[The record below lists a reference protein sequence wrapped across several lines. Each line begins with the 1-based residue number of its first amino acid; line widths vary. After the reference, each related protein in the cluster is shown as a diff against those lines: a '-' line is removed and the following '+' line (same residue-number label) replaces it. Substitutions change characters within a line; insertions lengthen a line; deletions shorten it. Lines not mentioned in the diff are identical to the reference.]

1 MKIDFANLTKAYLD
15 HKEDFDAEISKVIQ
29 NANYIMGKP
38 IQDLEEGLQDFT
50 GSKHAISCSSGTD
63 ALLLV
68 MMAVGIQPG
77 DEVIT
82 TPFTFIATAETIAFL
97 KAIPVFVDIN
107 ETTYNIDVSKI
118 EEKITSW
125 TKAIIPVSLFGQV
138 ADMGKINTLA
148 TKYNIAVIEDA
159 AQSFG
164 ATYKGKNS
172 CNLSEFACT
181 SFFPAKPLGCFGDG
195 GAVFTNND
203 EAAEKI
209 KSLRLHGQTK
219 RYHHKYIGM
228 GGRLDTLQ
236 AAVLNVKLK
245 FYETDIANRQSVA
258 ELYNTHLMDFVNTP
272 KVLSENTTV
281 WAQYSVRVKNRDK
294 VRYSLS
300 DKGIPTAVHY
310 PQPLHLQECFDYLGY
325 NEGDFPVTEYM
336 SKEIISLPMNPYLT
350 NNEIQYIVKGL
361 KESIE

>member
-1 MKIDFANLTKAYLD
+1 M
-15 HKEDFDAEISKVIQ
+15 
-29 NANYIMGKP
+29 
-38 IQDLEEGLQDFT
+38 
-50 GSKHAISCSSGTD
+50 
-63 ALLLV
+63 
-68 MMAVGIQPG
+68 
-77 DEVIT
+77 
-82 TPFTFIATAETIAFL
+82 
-97 KAIPVFVDIN
+97 
-107 ETTYNIDVSKI
+107 
-118 EEKITSW
+118 
-125 TKAIIPVSLFGQV
+125 
-138 ADMGKINTLA
+138 
-148 TKYNIAVIEDA
+148 
-159 AQSFG
+159 
-164 ATYKGKNS
+164 
-172 CNLSEFACT
+172 
-181 SFFPAKPLGCFGDG
+181 GCFGDG

-209 KSLRLHGQTK
+209 KSLRLHWQSK

-228 GGRLDTLQ
+228 GGRLDTIQ

-258 ELYNTHLMDFVNTP
+258 ELYSTHLRDFVNTP
-272 KVLSENTTV
+272 KILSENTSV

-325 NEGDFPVTEYM
+325 NEGDFPVTEHM
-336 SKEIISLPMNPYLT
+336 SKEILSLPMNPYLT